1 MADEIMNNLVE
12 DITNTDGV
20 GGAENIENTPLPDEP
35 STSETPTEEPSAE
48 EELTESEKHKYS
60 IMRNAY
66 RKLDGLP
73 LGFGLPMYDDAI
85 DNKTIDKYMGTDFM
99 DTMRELRVT
108 VDDIEDGTYD
118 EMMIENRIVY
128 YALKRFR
135 LSASVFFKFSTAV
148 DGKTV
153 DKTAIPKMLSQI
165 IKEYDDEFRKWK
177 GAAIGKLWNRQVS
190 TE

>member
-1 MADEIMNNLVE
+1 MADEIMNNFDE
-12 DITNTDGV
+12 DIINTDDIGT
-20 GGAENIENTPLPDEP
+20 ENTENAPLPDEP
-35 STSETPTEEPSAE
+35 SITDSTTDESSVD

-85 DNKTIDKYMGTDFM
+85 DNKTVDKLMGTDFT
-99 DTMRELRVT
+99 DTMRELRIT
-108 VDDIEDGTYD
+108 VDDIEADTYD
-118 EMMIENRIVY
+118 EMMVENRIVY

-153 DKTAIPKMLSQI
+153 DKTIVPKMLSQI
-165 IKEYDDEFRKWK
+165 IKEYDDEFRKWR

-190 TE
+190 I